1 MERRPPKRRAA
12 ADASITH
19 STQVRA
25 HAAVDQ
31 APESR
36 GHRLCVGGATKPALG
51 APGRGAAGVAGL
63 ALFAAASALLS
74 PSVVPEGGEYKG
86 LGIGQDGI
94 VRVGLPAGGEVLVP
108 GAPFQHENGYLGMWN
123 WEKQGTPVPKDQTPE
138 AQKAL
143 RAAFEAERKK
153 FDVEAQQQGFS
164 SAEVRG
170 RRLYFCRRRR
180 RPPSYTGARHRRQRA
195 HPRGEG
201 GREGREGGRE
211 GGEGGGGREG
221 GGGGQVRDA
230 GETGLLRQHE
240 GHRAAGDVRRRRAE
254 EVDSPQKK
262 VV

>member
-1 MERRPPKRRAA
+1 MSEARQNPLSALPAA
-12 ADASITH
+12 
-19 STQVRA
+19 
-25 HAAVDQ
+25 
-31 APESR
+31 
-36 GHRLCVGGATKPALG
+36 
-51 APGRGAAGVAGL
+51 GAAGVAGL

-170 RRLYFCRRRR
+170 RRLSFHEASPAS
-180 RPPSYTGARHRRQRA
+180 PPSYAGPRHCREGKNPRREGCGES
-195 HPRGEG
+195 GEG
-201 GREGREGGRE
+201 GRQGCQ
-211 GGEGGGGREG
+211 GGGGREE

-262 VV
+262 VVLFLTTAARRSTPPRPRRRR

>member
-1 MERRPPKRRAA
+1 MSEARQNPLSALPAA
-12 ADASITH
+12 
-19 STQVRA
+19 
-25 HAAVDQ
+25 
-31 APESR
+31 
-36 GHRLCVGGATKPALG
+36 
-51 APGRGAAGVAGL
+51 GAAGVAGL

-170 RRLYFCRRRR
+170 RRLSFHEASPAS
-180 RPPSYTGARHRRQRA
+180 PPSYAGPRHCREGKNPRREGCGES
-195 HPRGEG
+195 GEG
-201 GREGREGGRE
+201 GRQGCQ
-211 GGEGGGGREG
+211 GGGGREE

-230 GETGLLRQHE
+230 GEAGLLRQHQ
-240 GHRAAGDVRRRRAE
+240 GHRAAVDVRRRRAE
-254 EVDSPQKK
+254 EVESPPKK
-262 VV
+262 LYNAYR

>member
-1 MERRPPKRRAA
+1 MSEARQNPLSALPAA
-12 ADASITH
+12 
-19 STQVRA
+19 
-25 HAAVDQ
+25 
-31 APESR
+31 
-36 GHRLCVGGATKPALG
+36 
-51 APGRGAAGVAGL
+51 GAAGVAGL

-170 RRLYFCRRRR
+170 RRLYFCEAS
-180 RPPSYTGARHRRQRA
+180 PASPLSYTGARHRRQRA

-262 VV
+262 VVLFLTTAARRSTPPRPRRRR